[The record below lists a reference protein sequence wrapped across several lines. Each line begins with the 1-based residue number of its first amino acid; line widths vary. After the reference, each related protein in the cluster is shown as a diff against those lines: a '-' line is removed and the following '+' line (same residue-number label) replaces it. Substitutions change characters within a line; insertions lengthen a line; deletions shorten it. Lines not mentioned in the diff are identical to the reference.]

1 MAHLCVLYV
10 CDARTQQLNG
20 FLKERIVLKTEIVK
34 INIDNIDISKVK
46 YAAQVLRDGGLVA
59 FPTET
64 VYGLGADALNEE
76 AVKKIFEAKGRP
88 SDNPLI
94 VHVADKNSVENLV
107 SYIPDKAFYLMDKFW
122 PGPLTLVLEKLLIIP
137 EIITAGLDTV
147 AVRVPSHPISLALIR
162 EAGIPVAAPSAN
174 VSGKPSPTDSKHVI
188 NDLNGKVDVIIDGGL
203 SDIGVESTV
212 VDMVLDP
219 PMLLRPGGI
228 TVEQLE
234 SVLGRIQIDSS
245 IAKKSLGDSVI
256 PRSPGMKYK
265 HYAPKAEVIIVEGEQ
280 EKTVLRINEM
290 ARDYRDKGIKV
301 GVLATDQTIHLYPEL
316 LAVTLGSRL
325 SPGTIAANLFKAF
338 RDFDKTDVQVILAE
352 AVDISGIGFA
362 VMNRMKKA
370 AGYNIIEV

>member
-1 MAHLCVLYV
+1 
-10 CDARTQQLNG
+10 
-20 FLKERIVLKTEIVK
+20 LKTEIIK

-76 AVKKIFEAKGRP
+76 AVKKIFAAKGRP

-107 SYIPDKAFYLMDKFW
+107 AYIPDKALYLMDKFW
-122 PGPLTLVLEKLLIIP
+122 PGPLTLVLEKLSIIP

-147 AVRVPSHPISLALIR
+147 AVRVPSHPIALALIR

-212 VDMVLDP
+212 VDMVLGP

-316 LAVTLGSRL
+316 LTVTLGSRL

-352 AVDISGIGFA
+352 AVDISGIGYA